1 MPLSRINN
9 PLFFMLKEYFVIL
22 PAISVYIISCKDM
35 YKISFKLNFL
45 KISLIW
51 NNQTNKHEE
60 NF

>member
-9 PLFFMLKEYFVIL
+9 HLFFSLKEYFVIL
-22 PAISVYIISCKDM
+22 PAIYVYIIARMDM
-35 YKISFKLNFL
+35 FMIPFKFNFL